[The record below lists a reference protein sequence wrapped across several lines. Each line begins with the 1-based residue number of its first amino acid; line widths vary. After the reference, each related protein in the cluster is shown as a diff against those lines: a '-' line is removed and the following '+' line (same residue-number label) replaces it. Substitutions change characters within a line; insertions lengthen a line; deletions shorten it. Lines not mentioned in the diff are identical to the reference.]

1 VYNGNI
7 FSVKDYADLTGVF
20 ALGGDPVK
28 MDCKGDSAVSGKEH
42 HAALQRDLDPVM
54 LGRGLV
60 SDPDLA
66 GRLKSAGA
74 AETDYAKFRRFHDT
88 LYHEYRKVLSPDIN
102 VLHKMRELWTYWQV
116 LFDGKE
122 REIKRLM
129 KAKKYEDYEAIV
141 YPLLQAEE
149 RST

>member
-1 VYNGNI
+1 
-7 FSVKDYADLTGVF
+7 VF
-20 ALGGDPVK
+20 ARGGDPI
-28 MDCKGDSAVSGKEH
+28 MI
-42 HAALQRDLDPVM
+42 
-54 LGRGLV
+54 GRGLV
-60 SDPDLA
+60 SDPQLA
-66 GRLKSAGA
+66 GRLKSAGAAAGAGRHDDA

-129 KAKKYEDYEAIV
+129 KAKKYEDYEDVV
-141 YPLLQAEE
+141 YH
-149 RST
+149 RIFS